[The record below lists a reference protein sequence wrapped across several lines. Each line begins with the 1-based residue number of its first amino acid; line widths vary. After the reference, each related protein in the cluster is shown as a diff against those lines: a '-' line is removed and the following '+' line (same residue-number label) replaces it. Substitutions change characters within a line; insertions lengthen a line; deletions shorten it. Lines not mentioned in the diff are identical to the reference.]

1 MHLPPF
7 VRGIL
12 QGLFVFAVLML
23 TIFLTIFAVNFTYR
37 KKAEGLLKDIRTLRA
52 AQSTKADVERIMSR
66 HGGSPSQSYASFCTP
81 IDGAYDVWT
90 GSQGINRL
98 ERDIPILRRFGLRQW
113 GTGATVVLRRGR
125 VCYLHY
131 GVGMEDPNG
140 QWQWSVESNL
150 MPDRQSDVFGD
161 EQPRYKVGTRDYKG
175 VRRLRSE
182 LTPEATEEERRRAFT
197 YDFSCVTRFR
207 GCRQPCEIAPLV
219 WQDVYQQNL
228 NSGWTTPVEEVS
240 DPHCKFAEN
249 PR

>member
-1 MHLPPF
+1 MHIPPF
-7 VRGIL
+7 ARGIL
-12 QGLFVFAVLML
+12 QGLFVFAALMF

-52 AQSTKADVERIMSR
+52 DLSTTADVERIMSR
-66 HGGSPSQSYASFCTP
+66 HGGSPSKSYASFCTP
-81 IDGAYDVWT
+81 SDGAYDVGT
-90 GSQGINRL
+90 GSQTINQLGRSVPL
-98 ERDIPILRRFGLRQW
+98 LSRFGLRQW
-113 GTGATVVLRRGR
+113 GTAATVVLRGGR

-150 MPDRQSDVFGD
+150 MPDGQSDVSGD
-161 EQPRYKVGTRDYKG
+161 EQRRYKVGTRDYKG

-219 WQDVYQQNL
+219 WQDTYQQSL
-228 NSGWTTPVEEVS
+228 NSGWKTLVEEAN
-240 DPHCKFAEN
+240 DPHCKLAEN
-249 PR
+249 RR